1 MQSCGKTRSM
11 STSQAREINNT
22 KELTIFRLQNVSR
35 KECWTFVYCVGTSP
49 LISIRLMV
57 CVRNSRLRSRYG
69 AQGHKIS
76 LMLMIETPPFW
87 PYSYI
92 FWRVVYR
99 NTRHMSTI
107 LVTNIIKRSDHAMRS
122 SFLLYFSFLHH
133 SCRRV
138 FSVFYVTAIW
148 NIIGLAARLIETLF
162 GRQMVNENSLGA
174 KVG

>member
-1 MQSCGKTRSM
+1 MIRKVERQSCGKTRSM

-35 KECWTFVYCVGTSP
+35 RECWTFVYSVGTSP
-49 LISIRLMV
+49 LISILLRWIHISYVPLIWLMV

-69 AQGHKIS
+69 AQGRKIS

-92 FWRVVYR
+92 FLRVVYR

-107 LVTNIIKRSDHAMRS
+107 LVTNIMQSVRPFSYISLFSIIVADVS
-122 SFLLYFSFLHH
+122 SQFSTSQLYE
-133 SCRRV
+133 
-138 FSVFYVTAIW
+138 I
-148 NIIGLAARLIETLF
+148 
-162 GRQMVNENSLGA
+162 
-174 KVG
+174 